1 MLIEL
6 PQWLLQGST
15 DTLQNL
21 LILGCPNFM
30 ALPES
35 LRNFEALEGL
45 VIGNCPK
52 LSSLPEDMHHLT
64 TLKSLA
70 IAGCPALSERCK
82 PPTGEDCPKIA
93 HIPEI
98 LLDGEMIKS
107 SDY

>member
-1 MLIEL
+1 
-6 PQWLLQGST
+6 
-15 DTLQNL
+15 
-21 LILGCPNFM
+21 M